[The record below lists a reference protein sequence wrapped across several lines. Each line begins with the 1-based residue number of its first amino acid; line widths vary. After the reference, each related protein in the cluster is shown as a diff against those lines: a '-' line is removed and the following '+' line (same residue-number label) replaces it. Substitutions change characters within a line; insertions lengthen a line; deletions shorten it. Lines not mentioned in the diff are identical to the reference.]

1 MLNKLVYPIDDAGGF
16 MVPPLARITI
26 GNVIVNQP
34 GYVENIDMRFQE
46 IPWDI
51 DKELPQAIK
60 LNMTYNIIE
69 KEYIKQSNT
78 SPILTTQLFGDEVIA
93 NTGISDSRVAA
104 QEFLNKQKAYVQSQI
119 PGLNALVRQL
129 TPRPSGVNTVSK
141 NPISLP
147 RLERADNPTARSY
160 ADLVGRTTAV
170 LNNEGTV
177 PLDESGNPIINP

>member
-1 MLNKLVYPIDDAGGF
+1 
-16 MVPPLARITI
+16 
-26 GNVIVNQP
+26 
-34 GYVENIDMRFQE
+34 MRFQE

-69 KEYIKQSNT
+69 KEYIKQLDTN
-78 SPILTTQLFGDEVIA
+78 PILTTQLFGDDVIV
-93 NTGISDSRVAA
+93 NKKLSIDT

-119 PGLNALVRQL
+119 PGLSALARQL
-129 TPRPSGVNTVSK
+129 APRPSGVNTVSK